1 MEKTS
6 LSAGEAVFELLTT
19 NEEVMKRVT
28 KVLPVMSTEAALPYI
43 AYRRAGL
50 SQTPTKAKPQG
61 ADTVKLELNCYAVT
75 YAESVELAEA
85 VRGALEGWQWKAD
98 DGSGL
103 TVRSI
108 TLTDASEV
116 WEDDAFVQ
124 MMVFEMSI
132 NH

>member
-1 MEKTS
+1 MKKTS

-19 NEEVMKRVT
+19 NEDVMARVT
-28 KVLPVMSTEAALPYI
+28 KVFPVMTTEATLPYI

-50 SQTPTKAKPQG
+50 AQTPTKAKPQG
-61 ADTVKLELNCYAVT
+61 ADTVKLELNCYAAT

-85 VRGALEGWQWKAD
+85 ARNALEGWKWTAD

-103 TVRSI
+103 TARSI
-108 TLTDASEV
+108 TLADASET
-116 WEDDAFVQ
+116 WEDDAYVQ
-124 MMVFEMSI
+124 MMTFEMSI